1 MELMISNEE
10 SDGKSKKLCTVH
22 TQTHFG
28 PYLAFPTQGGNA
40 GPSDPST
47 PEEERSSPS
56 DANLAN
62 SQEAPH
68 LERTTDTVDGK
79 SSENTE
85 MKEMK
90 EMNGMIGIN
99 IMNVITSKIISLHS
113 EEFTLLCSS
122 VLGKNLWDRGKTG
135 INNDNH

>member
-85 MKEMK
+85 MKEM
-90 EMNGMIGIN
+90 NGIN
-99 IMNVITSKIISLHS
+99 IMNGITSKRISLYS

-122 VLGKNLWDRGKTG
+122 VLVKNLWDRGKTS